1 MEFRPV
7 FSALLRNKTAPLL
20 VALQV
25 AISLALLVNAL
36 HVVNLRLSDAHRPSG
51 IEDES
56 TVFHIDA
63 RTILNQDPDHR
74 LALKNASLR
83 ALSALPGVRSVA
95 LSNQMPMSRNGQTT
109 GLAASRK
116 QMENSLGATYY
127 TSAGGMVKTLGLKL
141 VEGRDFLPQEVIE
154 PNAIETNSPDSNK
167 RQMFG
172 ILSLATAKALFPGA
186 KSVLGKE
193 YYIGTGD
200 DATGVRIVGV
210 VERLQSVQAESGVE
224 AEYSSIQAYNSG
236 QGQAFYVIR
245 TAPGELDQV
254 MQAAEAALRKTANEP
269 LVIKKSSVQTDRA
282 KRYQNETTLAYT
294 LLTVSAL
301 LLLIT
306 ASGVVGM
313 SSLWVAQRKK
323 QIGIR
328 RALGARQID
337 IVRYFI
343 SENILITSFGVS
355 LGLGLALALNHILVR
370 QLEMSHLPLAFLL
383 AASVLFLLLGV
394 MAALGPALR
403 AARIVPA
410 LATRSV

>member
-1 MEFRPV
+1 MEFRPI

-20 VALQV
+20 VALQI

-36 HVVNLRLSDAHRPSG
+36 HVVNLRLSDANRPSG

-56 TVFHIDA
+56 TVFQIDA
-63 RTILNQDPDHR
+63 RTILNQDPAHR
-74 LALKNASLR
+74 LALKKASLH
-83 ALSALPGVRSVA
+83 ALSTLPGVRSVTI
-95 LSNQMPMSRNGQTT
+95 SNQMPMSRNGQST
-109 GLAASRK
+109 GLASSRA
-116 QMENSLGATYY
+116 QTVSNLGASYY
-127 TSAGGMVKTLGLKL
+127 TSSGGLVKTLGLKL
-141 VEGRDFLPQEVIE
+141 LEGRDFLAHEVLE
-154 PNAIETNSPDSNK
+154 PTNNTPDT

-172 ILSLATAKALFPGA
+172 IISLATAQALFPGA

-193 YYIGTGD
+193 YYIGTGE
-200 DATGVRIVGV
+200 DAPGVRIVGV
-210 VERLQSVQAESGVE
+210 VEHLQSAHAQPGPKAN
-224 AEYSSIQAYNSG
+224 YSSIVAYNSDR
-236 QGQAFYVIR
+236 GQAFYVIR
-245 TAPGELDQV
+245 TAPGELDKV
-254 MQAAEAALRKTANEP
+254 MQAAEATLRKVANEP
-269 LVIKKSSVQTDRA
+269 LVIKKSSVQNDRA
-282 KRYQNETTLAYT
+282 KRYQTENALATT

-355 LGLGLALALNHILVR
+355 LGFGLALALNHILVR
-370 QLEMSHLPLAFLL
+370 KLELSQLPLAFLL
-383 AASVLFLLLGV
+383 AGSVLFLLLGV

-403 AARIVPA
+403 AARILPA

>member
-1 MEFRPV
+1 MEIRPI

-36 HVVNLRLSDAHRPSG
+36 HVVNLRLSDANRPSG

-63 RTILNQDPDHR
+63 RTILNQDPAHR
-74 LALKNASLR
+74 LALKNASLQ

-109 GLAASRK
+109 GLAASRT
-116 QMENSLGATYY
+116 QTEPNLGATFY
-127 TSAGGMVKTLGLKL
+127 TSSGGLVKTLGLKL
-141 VEGRDFLPQEVIE
+141 VEGRDFLAHEVLE
-154 PNAIETNSPDSNK
+154 PNNQEPDT

-172 ILSLATAKALFPGA
+172 ILSLATAQALFPGA

-193 YYIGTGD
+193 YYIGTGA

-210 VERLQSVQAESGVE
+210 VEHLQSVHAQPGPDARH
-224 AEYSSIQAYNSG
+224 SSIQAFNSG
-236 QGQAFYVIR
+236 QGAAFYVIR
-245 TAPGELDQV
+245 TAPGELDKV
-254 MQAAEAALRKTANEP
+254 MQAAETTLRKIANEP
-269 LVIKKSSVQTDRA
+269 LVIKKSSVQNDRT
-282 KRYQNETTLAYT
+282 KRYQNETTLAST

-355 LGLGLALALNHILVR
+355 LGLGFALALNHLLVR
-370 QLEMSHLPLAFLL
+370 QLEMSRLPLAFLL

-403 AARIVPA
+403 AARILPA

>member
-1 MEFRPV
+1 MEFRPI

-63 RTILNQDPDHR
+63 RTVINQDPDYR
-74 LALKNASLR
+74 LALKHASLR

-95 LSNQMPMSRNGQTT
+95 LSNQMPMSRNGQFT
-109 GLAASRK
+109 GLAASR
-116 QMENSLGATYY
+116 QQTTPNLSATYY
-127 TSAGGMVKTLGLKL
+127 TSAGGMVKTLGLRL
-141 VEGRDFLPQEVIE
+141 IEGRDFLPQEVIE
-154 PNAIETNSPDSNK
+154 NNTMEPAK
-167 RQMFG
+167 AQMVG
-172 ILSLATAKALFPGA
+172 ILSQATAQALFPGA

-200 DATGVRIVGV
+200 DATSVRIVGV
-210 VERLQSVQAESGVE
+210 VERLQSVRAESGVA
-224 AEYSSIQAYNSG
+224 AEYSSIQAFNSG
-236 QGQAFYVIR
+236 HWQAFYVIR
-245 TAPGELDQV
+245 TAPGELDKV
-254 MQAAEAALRKTANEP
+254 MQAAEETLRKTANEP
-269 LVIKKSSVQTDRA
+269 LIIKKSSVQTDRA
-282 KRYQNETTLAYT
+282 TRYQNETALAWT

-301 LLLIT
+301 LLLIS

-313 SSLWVAQRKK
+313 SSLWVAQRRK

-370 QLEMSHLPLAFLL
+370 QLEMTRLPLAFLL
-383 AASVLFLLLGV
+383 AASVLFLLLGM

-403 AARIVPA
+403 AARIVPS